1 MSGLSRSS
9 RDSNKWMVRP
19 MWNQGSESRGA
30 YGLYGL
36 AALTAVLLAGCDIGS
51 ARMSPLEVKVRDL
64 EREKAHLVGQL
75 EQSQIEL
82 EQMKNQT
89 KALAALPPG
98 RQKDF
103 YSLSAVTIGRF
114 TGFYDKNEDGKRDK
128 LVVYVQPI
136 DRTGDLI
143 KAAGIVSIQLWNLNN
158 AGGQV
163 LLGQWQ
169 VQPEE
174 LFKLWF
180 NTLASTAYRLTFDAA
195 LTPEILAQPL
205 TVKATFT
212 DTLTGQVFIDQY
224 VIQPRQ

>member
-1 MSGLSRSS
+1 
-9 RDSNKWMVRP
+9 
-19 MWNQGSESRGA
+19 MWNQGSASRRS
-30 YGLYGL
+30 YGLYVLAPL
-36 AALTAVLLAGCDIGS
+36 AAILLAGCGIGS
-51 ARMSPLEVKVRDL
+51 ARMTPAEMRVRDL
-64 EREKAHLVGQL
+64 EREKAHLIGQL
-75 EQSQIEL
+75 EQAQTEL

-89 KALAALPPG
+89 KALAVLPPG

-136 DRTGDLI
+136 DQAGDAI
-143 KAAGIVSIQLWNLNN
+143 KAAGTVGVQLWNLNDT
-158 AGGQV
+158 AGQV

-169 VQPEE
+169 VQSEE

-180 NTLASTAYRLTFDAA
+180 NTLASTAYRLTFDVA
-195 LTPEILAQPL
+195 LTPELLAQSL

-212 DTLTGQVFIDQY
+212 DALTGQVFIDQY
-224 VIQPRQ
+224 VIQPQ